1 METEPLADAALRGAS
16 PLDEAGPLAGA
27 APREASPL
35 HAPGDTEAE
44 DATLLHTS
52 ALAPAAGA
60 PRVDALQDAHFKAHA
75 ASDPYLV
82 LHRAV
87 YFLGMGAAAAYFPF
101 AVQYWML
108 PPEKGGLGLSASE
121 AGAVFAIGHFVVMFF
136 APLVANFAD
145 GSEARRRWVLVG
157 GLAGQ
162 CCAVLLMSRARTMAG
177 AIACEVLQEALSC
190 GVWPSVDAATQRLL
204 EVRDGHTAGY
214 GGVRAWGAVG
224 WGALALLFGAFYDR
238 VGLPAMFYTFA
249 VSALPA
255 AVLCLRMPLEK
266 RGATSAGSAAALRA
280 IMRVDVLVVFLVCL
294 ICAVLLQMVDVF
306 RFPFLASLGAS
317 NALLGSSL
325 TITAVS
331 EAPFFFVT
339 SALLKR
345 ISLRTALIA
354 VALGYAVR
362 FLYSS
367 VLVDPV
373 MTLPAELM
381 HGITFA
387 LGWAAATQYVT
398 ALLPPELSSTAQGLL
413 SATQWG
419 LGSALGSAGGGAVAG
434 LWGWR
439 VMWVAGA
446 ALGFVGAL
454 LMASQRPPERAAAE
468 PEAATQ
474 PPAAAAATSA

>member
-1 METEPLADAALRGAS
+1 M
-16 PLDEAGPLAGA
+16 
-27 APREASPL
+27 APQNS
-35 HAPGDTEAE
+35 G
-44 DATLLHTS
+44 
-52 ALAPAAGA
+52 
-60 PRVDALQDAHFKAHA
+60 
-75 ASDPYLV
+75 
-82 LHRAV
+82 
-87 YFLGMGAAAAYFPF
+87 
-101 AVQYWML
+101 
-108 PPEKGGLGLSASE
+108 
-121 AGAVFAIGHFVVMFF
+121 
-136 APLVANFAD
+136 
-145 GSEARRRWVLVG
+145 
-157 GLAGQ
+157 
-162 CCAVLLMSRARTMAG
+162 AG

-224 WGALALLFGAFYDR
+224 WGSLALLFGALYDS
-238 VGLPAMFYTFA
+238 VGLPAMFTTFA
-249 VSALPA
+249 VSMLPA
-255 AVLCLRMPLEK
+255 ALLCLRMPLEK

-294 ICAVLLQMVDVF
+294 ICALLLQIVDVF

-345 ISLRTALIA
+345 ISLRTAL
-354 VALGYAVR
+354 VVVSLGYAMR
-362 FLYSS
+362 FLYYS
-367 VLVDPV
+367 VIVDPV
-373 MTLPAELM
+373 WTLPAELM

-439 VMWVAGA
+439 VMWVVGA

-454 LMASQRPPERAAAE
+454 LMASQRPPASAAAAE
-468 PEAATQ
+468 AAP
-474 PPAAAAATSA
+474 PPAAATAASA